1 MKWNFVRNID
11 LLGYLPP
18 VLRDYEEL
26 GVLGQVEAY
35 DLIQALHDVNIFYS
49 NIFIDTADEY
59 ALRIQERQWLIAPPE
74 DATIEDRRLA
84 VRARILSLAA
94 LYTKRSLHSALTALC
109 GQDGFTLEIT
119 YERFFVHILIELKS
133 KHQAD
138 AVRRMLHDMLP
149 ANMVYKVDIRYNQ
162 HATLGKLT
170 HGKMAAYTHD
180 QLRNSVKVRE
190 LAASK
195 E

>member
-1 MKWNFVRNID
+1 MKWHFVRNVD

-26 GVLGQVEAY
+26 GILGQVEAY

-49 NIFIDTADEY
+49 NIFIDTADED
-59 ALRIQERQWLIAPPE
+59 ALRIQERQWLLAPPE
-74 DATIEDRRLA
+74 DASIEDRRLA

-94 LYTKRSLHSALTALC
+94 LYTKRSLDGVLTALC

-133 KHQAD
+133 RHQAD

-162 HATLGKLT
+162 HITLHKLT
-170 HGKMAAYTHD
+170 HGEMAAYTHD